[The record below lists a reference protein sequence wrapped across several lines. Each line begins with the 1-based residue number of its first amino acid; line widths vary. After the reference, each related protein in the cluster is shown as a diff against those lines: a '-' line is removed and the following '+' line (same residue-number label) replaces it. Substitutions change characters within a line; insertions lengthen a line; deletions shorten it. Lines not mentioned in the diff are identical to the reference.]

1 LKADRRKSKAAKP
14 KTGSRIIDF
23 LLIVISLAVLVFIAS
38 FALKYTQGESAPA
51 APQGQTSPN
60 QTPVS
65 VSLRMQVLNGC
76 GVPGVAGR
84 FAKYL
89 LDAGKPEFAIDV
101 IDEKN
106 FGSFKQEKTTL
117 IARRAGSPVAER
129 LAMKLGLSP
138 EQVTYKELEDNF
150 LDIDY
155 SLVVGSDY
163 EKYLSRSVGK
173 N

>member
-1 LKADRRKSKAAKP
+1 M
-14 KTGSRIIDF
+14 
-23 LLIVISLAVLVFIAS
+23 LVFIGS

-51 APQGQTSPN
+51 APQGQIPQN
-60 QTPVS
+60 QSS
-65 VSLRMQVLNGC
+65 VSISLRLQVLNGC
-76 GVPGVAGR
+76 GAPGVAGR

-89 LDAGKPEFAIDV
+89 TDVGKPDFAIDV
-101 IDEKN
+101 IDERN
-106 FGSFKQEKTTL
+106 FSSTKQEKTIL

-163 EKYLSRSVGK
+163 DKYLSRAVGK

>member
-1 LKADRRKSKAAKP
+1 LKADRSKSRTAKP

-23 LLIVISLAVLVFIAS
+23 LLIVISLAVLVFIGS

-51 APQGQTSPN
+51 TQGQTPPTQS
-60 QTPVS
+60 S
-65 VSLRMQVLNGC
+65 VSISVRMQVLNGC
-76 GVPGVAGR
+76 GTPGVAAR
-84 FAKYL
+84 FAKYMT
-89 LDAGKPEFAIDV
+89 DAGKPDFTIDV

-117 IARRAGSPVAER
+117 ISRRAGSPVVER
-129 LAMKLGLSP
+129 LAMKLGLPP

-163 EKYLSRSVGK
+163 EKYLSRSLDK

>member
-1 LKADRRKSKAAKP
+1 MKADRRKSKAAKP

-23 LLIVISLAVLVFIAS
+23 LLIVISLTVLVFIGS
-38 FALKYTQGESAPA
+38 FALKYTQGESAP
-51 APQGQTSPN
+51 PGQTPQN
-60 QTPVS
+60 QSSVS
-65 VSLRMQVLNGC
+65 ISLRMQVLNGC
-76 GVPGVAGR
+76 GAPGVAGR

-89 LDAGKPEFAIDV
+89 LDAGKPDFAIDV
-101 IDEKN
+101 IDERN
-106 FGSFKQEKTTL
+106 FSSFKQEKTTL

-163 EKYLSRSVGK
+163 DRYLSRSIGK

>member
-1 LKADRRKSKAAKP
+1 LKADRSKSKAAKP
-14 KTGSRIIDF
+14 KAGSRIIDF
-23 LLIVISLAVLVFIAS
+23 LLIVISLTVLVFIGS

-51 APQGQTSPN
+51 TPAGQTSEN
-60 QTPVS
+60 QALVS
-65 VSLRMQVLNGC
+65 ISLRLQVLNGC
-76 GVPGVAGR
+76 GTAGVASR

-89 LDAGKPEFAIDV
+89 TDMGKPDFTIDV
-101 IDEKN
+101 IDERN
-106 FGSFKQEKTTL
+106 FDSFKQEKTIL

-129 LAMKLGLSP
+129 LAMKFGLSP
-138 EQVTYKELEDNF
+138 EQVIYKELEDNF

-163 EKYLSRSVGK
+163 DKYLSRSGGK

>member
-1 LKADRRKSKAAKP
+1 
-14 KTGSRIIDF
+14 
-23 LLIVISLAVLVFIAS
+23 
-38 FALKYTQGESAPA
+38 
-51 APQGQTSPN
+51 
-60 QTPVS
+60 
-65 VSLRMQVLNGC
+65 MQVLNGC
-76 GVPGVAGR
+76 GVSGVAGR

-89 LDAGKPEFAIDV
+89 TDTGKPEFAIDV
-101 IDEKN
+101 IDERN
-106 FGSFKQEKTTL
+106 FASFKQEKTTL

-129 LAMKLGLSP
+129 LAMKLGLPP

-163 EKYLSRSVGK
+163 DKYLSRSGGK

>member
-1 LKADRRKSKAAKP
+1 
-14 KTGSRIIDF
+14 
-23 LLIVISLAVLVFIAS
+23 VFIGS

-51 APQGQTSPN
+51 APQGQTPDGQS
-60 QTPVS
+60 TVS
-65 VSLRMQVLNGC
+65 VPLRLQVLNGC
-76 GVPGVAGR
+76 GMPGVAGR

-89 LDAGKPEFAIDV
+89 VEAGKPDFAIDV
-101 IDEKN
+101 IDERN

-117 IARRAGSPVAER
+117 IARRLGSPVAER
-129 LAMKLGLSP
+129 LALKLGLSP

-163 EKYLSRSVGK
+163 DKYLSRPAGK